1 MLRLSRFAIA
11 AVFAVA
17 LAPTARAA
25 EVDKLL
31 PADAEYVIHFNLKQ
45 VLDSDIVKKYA
56 LEQLKQGLQGNDAQ
70 AMLKELGL
78 DPLKDVEKVTIG
90 ASGTDQNDAKALII
104 VRGKFD
110 PDKLFKAADA
120 ASKKDGD
127 KFTMVKDGKD
137 SMLKF
142 QPDNGNPVFGTVV
155 DDKTVIVG
163 TDKKIITTASAAHA
177 AGKASAASKELA
189 ALVSRMDD
197 KATLWVCAITK
208 DKLNKLKLPMGGAGG
223 KDIQDQLGKMD
234 NVTVT
239 VRVTGDISLDV
250 NLGMA
255 TEAAADEMGKT
266 VDEGLTTIKGA
277 LPFLIMNDKRMKP
290 LGDVAKSLK
299 SEVKAKVVSI
309 SAKMPGAII
318 GQLINPG
325 D

>member
-45 VLDSDIVKKYA
+45 IIDSEIVKKYA

-78 DPLKDVEKVTIG
+78 DPLKDVEKITIG

-104 VRGKFD
+104 VRGNFD

-120 ASKKDGD
+120 AAKKDGD
-127 KFTMVKDGKD
+127 KFTLVKDGKD
-137 SMLKF
+137 TMFKF
-142 QPDNGNPVFGTVV
+142 QPDNGNPVYGTVV
-155 DDKTVIVG
+155 DNKTVIVG

-177 AGKASAASKELA
+177 AGKPSAASKELTG
-189 ALVSRMDD
+189 LVARMDD
-197 KATLWVCAITK
+197 KASLWVAAITK
-208 DKLNKLKLPMGGAGG
+208 DKLNKVKLPPGGAGG
-223 KDIQDQLGKMD
+223 QNIQDQLGKMD
-234 NVTVT
+234 NVTLVL
-239 VRVTGDISLDV
+239 RVTGDISLDV

-255 TEAAADEMGKT
+255 TEGAAEEMGKT

-277 LPFLIMNDKRMKP
+277 LPFLIANDARMKP

-299 SEVKAKVVSI
+299 SEVKSKVVSI

-318 GQLINPG
+318 GKLINPG

>member
-45 VLDSDIVKKYA
+45 IIDSEIIKKYA

-78 DPLKDVEKVTIG
+78 DPLKDVEKITIG

-104 VRGKFD
+104 VRGNFD

-120 ASKKDGD
+120 AAKKDGD
-127 KFTMVKDGKD
+127 KFTLVKDGKD
-137 SMLKF
+137 TMFKF
-142 QPDNGNPVFGTVV
+142 QPDNGNPVYGTVV
-155 DDKTVIVG
+155 DNKTVIVG

-177 AGKASAASKELA
+177 AGKPSAASKELTT
-189 ALVSRMDD
+189 LVARMDD
-197 KATLWVCAITK
+197 KASLWVAAITK
-208 DKLNKLKLPMGGAGG
+208 DKLSKLPIPKGGAGG
-223 KDIQDQLGKMD
+223 KEIQEQLGKMD
-234 NVTVT
+234 NVTLVL
-239 VRVTGDISLDV
+239 RVTGDISLDV

-255 TEAAADEMGKT
+255 TEAAATEMGAT

-277 LPFLIMNDKRMKP
+277 LPFLIANDKRMQP

-299 SEVKAKVVSI
+299 SEVKSKVVSI

-318 GQLINPG
+318 GKLINPG

>member
-1 MLRLSRFAIA
+1 MLRLSRFALA
-11 AVFAVA
+11 AAFAVA

-45 VLDSDIVKKYA
+45 IIDSDIIKKYA

-78 DPLKDVEKVTIG
+78 DPLKDVEKITIG

-104 VRGKFD
+104 VRGNFD

-120 ASKKDGD
+120 AAKKDGD
-127 KFTMVKDGKD
+127 KFTLVKDGKD
-137 SMLKF
+137 TMFKF
-142 QPDNGNPVFGTVV
+142 QPDNGNPVYGTVV
-155 DDKTVIVG
+155 DNKTVIIG

-177 AGKASAASKELA
+177 AGKPSEASRELTT
-189 ALVSRMDD
+189 LVSRMDD
-197 KATLWVCAITK
+197 KASMWVAAITK
-208 DKLNKLKLPMGGAGG
+208 DKLNKVKLPPGGAGG
-223 KDIQDQLGKMD
+223 QNIQDQLGKLD
-234 NVTVT
+234 NITLVL
-239 VRVTGDISLDV
+239 RVTGDINLDV

-255 TEAAADEMGKT
+255 TEEAANEMGKT
-266 VDEGLTTIKGA
+266 VDEGLTTVKGA
-277 LPFLIMNDKRMKP
+277 LPFLIANDKRMQP

-299 SEVKAKVVSI
+299 SEVKSKVVSI
-309 SAKMPGAII
+309 TAKMPGGVI
-318 GQLINPG
+318 GQLLNPG